1 MWIGILIRVW
11 SIIEY
16 INPIYFICHI
26 KLVYDDN
33 FLINLNI
40 FKQPNLKD
48 LNKMAKC
55 LENYRRFQRLRNIT
69 IYIYTHTHT
78 SYPHICLYLHI
89 RTNLSIYI
97 YTHTTY
103 MYVLLYKDKS
113 IYISFLCV
121 KNTMDNLL
129 LNIDMMLYS
138 SFLEL
143 IQIALLKVYT
153 LWIP

>member
-40 FKQPNLKD
+40 LKQPNLKD

-69 IYIYTHTHT
+69 IYTHTHTHTHTHT
-78 SYPHICLYLHI
+78 SYLHICLYLHI
-89 RTNLSIYI
+89 RTNLSIYL
-97 YTHTTY
+97 YTHTPHIC
-103 MYVLLYKDKS
+103 MYFYIRTNLS
-113 IYISFLCV
+113 IYLFFVLRI
-121 KNTMDNLL
+121 
-129 LNIDMMLYS
+129 
-138 SFLEL
+138 
-143 IQIALLKVYT
+143 
-153 LWIP
+153 LWTIYC

>member
-69 IYIYTHTHT
+69 IYIYIYAHTHTHLISSDMSVLT
-78 SYPHICLYLHI
+78 YKNKSIYIYTHTPHICIYVYI
-89 RTNLSIYI
+89 RTNLSIYLFFVLRILWTI
-97 YTHTTY
+97 Y
-103 MYVLLYKDKS
+103 
-113 IYISFLCV
+113 C
-121 KNTMDNLL
+121 
-129 LNIDMMLYS
+129 
-138 SFLEL
+138 
-143 IQIALLKVYT
+143 
-153 LWIP
+153 